1 MKKIILPTILL
12 LSHVSFGL
20 LAHESK
26 DPIDIECGIYDY
38 IPNEYMIIKNFAK
51 VLQPVISERI
61 LKEHFNLSDG
71 VEAWDGIGIVSQ
83 IPLVAEINT
92 NNGLLKKT
100 GYISVIYYKED
111 NGLSIPLE
119 QAPIPGENIYW
130 EFKDENAFIEAKGTN
145 VKSCKILP

>member
-1 MKKIILPTILL
+1 MFARTILFL
-12 LSHVSFGL
+12 IISTSSGL

-38 IPNEYMIIKNFAK
+38 KPREYMVIQNFAK
-51 VLQPVISERI
+51 VLQPVVQEEI

-71 VEAWDGIGIVSQ
+71 VKARDNVGIVSQ

-92 NNGLLKKT
+92 NNGILIKT

-111 NGLSIPLE
+111 NGLIIPLE
-119 QAPIPGENIYW
+119 QVPIPGENIFW
-130 EFKDENAFIEAKGTN
+130 EFINENAFLEAQGTT